1 MIKNFTTRIR
11 KLKTNLNLLRTLKL
25 VYSAARMWA
34 MFSALLITI
43 ESALFFVSLYLLKL
57 LVDKV
62 PVNKAGNGHLIT
74 LYIIAAGLAGVAYVT
89 VKAISNYA
97 MEVQATNVSEYIDD
111 RIHMCATK
119 LDLSFYESP
128 DYFDILKRAKD
139 AGPERPN
146 AVVTNLVDI
155 TKNLMMLLAVGFIL
169 VSIDWFLLP
178 LLVLFVLPTMFVRIH
193 FAEKLHERRVL
204 QTALERK
211 SSYLSSLITSDTSA
225 KEIRSL
231 GLGNYLRSI
240 YLKIRLSLLSGRFQI
255 SRKSTVS
262 EIITT
267 GIATAGFFSAIG
279 YIATGVGQGKTS
291 VGDIA
296 LFLIAFPQSYSLMQA
311 LSSGISKLYQNS
323 IFVSGVFDLFDLQP
337 ILTDI
342 EDTVPIPTEKNIAL
356 EIKGMSFTYPH
367 SKEPTLLNINLQI
380 PPGKIIAVVGLNGA
394 GKTTLIKLLSRLYDP
409 TAGEICLGGIDIK
422 QFKID
427 QYRKQISTVFQD
439 FGRYNVTVT
448 DNIRFGDID
457 GVRSEDDIIEAAK
470 NSGADGYIKKLPE
483 GYHTMMGRI
492 FEDGQEVSIGQWQK
506 LAIARALYS
515 PARFLILD
523 EATSA
528 LDALAERELF
538 QAFRQKIGN
547 RAALIISHRVS
558 AVEHADFIYVLS
570 EGQIKQSG
578 THEEL
583 LMMEGDYV
591 RLFKKNENIP
601 EKSNSV

>member
-1 MIKNFTTRIR
+1 MIKNFTTKIE

-25 VYSAARMWA
+25 VFLAARGWA
-34 MFSALLITI
+34 ALSIALIVV
-43 ESALFFVSLYLLKL
+43 ESILFFLSLYLLKL

-62 PVNKAGNGHLIT
+62 SMNKAGNGKMMTI
-74 LYIIAAGLAGVAYVT
+74 YIIAAGIAGVLYVA

-97 MEVQATNVSEYIDD
+97 TEVQAVKVSEYIDD
-111 RIHMCATK
+111 KIHTCATG

-146 AVVTNLVDI
+146 AIVTNLIDI
-155 TKNLMMLLAVGFIL
+155 AKNGMMLLAIGSIL
-169 VSIDWFLLP
+169 VSIDWLLLP

-193 FAEKLHERRVL
+193 FAEKLHERRVQ

-240 YLKIRLSLLSGRFQI
+240 YQKIRLSLLAERFEI

-267 GIATAGFFSAIG
+267 GIATIGFFSAIA
-279 YIATGVGQGKTS
+279 YIVTGVGRGKTS
-291 VGDIA
+291 IGDIT
-296 LFLIAFPQSYSLMQA
+296 LFLIAFPQSYNLMQA
-311 LSSGISKLYQNS
+311 LSSSISKLYQNS
-323 IFVSGVFDLFDLQP
+323 IFVSGVFDLFDLKP
-337 ILTDI
+337 ILSDD
-342 EDTVPIPTEKNIAL
+342 EDTVAIPADKNIAL
-356 EIKGMSFTYPH
+356 EIKCLNFAYPH
-367 SKEPTLLNINLQI
+367 AKEPALRDISLRI
-380 PPGKIIAVVGLNGA
+380 PSGKIVAVVGLNGA

-409 TAGEICLGGIDIK
+409 TSGEVCLGGIDIRH
-422 QFKID
+422 FKIA

-439 FGRYNVTVT
+439 FGRYNVTVA

-457 GVRSEDDIIEAAK
+457 AIRPEEDIIEAAK
-470 NSGADGYIKKLPE
+470 NSGAHGYIKKLPE
-483 GYHTMMGRI
+483 GYSTMMGRI
-492 FEDGQEVSIGQWQK
+492 FEDGHEVSIGQWQK

-515 PARFLILD
+515 RARFLILD

-528 LDALAERELF
+528 LDAMAERELF
-538 QAFRQKIGN
+538 QSFRQLIGDKG
-547 RAALIISHRVS
+547 ALIISHRIS
-558 AVEHADFIYVLS
+558 AVEHADYIYVLS
-570 EGQIKQSG
+570 EGQVRQSG

-583 LMMEGDYV
+583 LQMEGDYA
-591 RLFKKNENIP
+591 RLFKKNEKIP
-601 EKSNSV
+601 EPSKS